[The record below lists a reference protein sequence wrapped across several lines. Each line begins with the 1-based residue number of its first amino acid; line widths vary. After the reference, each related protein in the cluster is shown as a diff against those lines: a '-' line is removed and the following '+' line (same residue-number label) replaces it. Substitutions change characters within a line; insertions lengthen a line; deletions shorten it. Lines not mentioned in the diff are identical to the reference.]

1 MRRHHP
7 GWALALFAALVA
19 ATCLQPACA
28 QNPPSGTALPAAA
41 PPGAQPLSAP
51 QLPPDPPFVGHAPYA
66 PEALVTDT
74 LPAQRSV
81 VFDKPKAR
89 ALNASQEPAYITR
102 IDVKAAPDPAPPV
115 KTKNF
120 EQRFADA
127 LAPPVSFLS
136 RHSYSNS
143 TEPCPA
149 LASAGTP
156 FTQSY
161 NVYGY
166 CP

>member
-1 MRRHHP
+1 MTRQWP
-7 GWALALFAALVA
+7 SVAVVLVA
-19 ATCLQPACA
+19 ALWAATCPHLAGA
-28 QNPPSGTALPAAA
+28 QSSVNGNA
-41 PPGAQPLSAP
+41 PPGSQPLPAP
-51 QLPPDPPFVGHAPYA
+51 QLPPEPPLVGHAPYA

-74 LPAQRSV
+74 PPPQRSV

-89 ALNASQEPAYITR
+89 ALNEAQEPSYITR
-102 IDVKAAPDPAPPV
+102 IDVTGAQEPPPV
-115 KTKNF
+115 KTKTF

-127 LAPPVSFLS
+127 LSPPVSFLS

-143 TEPCPA
+143 TEPCPS
-149 LASAGTP
+149 LASPGTP

-161 NVYGY
+161 NVYGF